1 MRDHVLIQRQ
11 GGAMTLYGGAMLYT
25 TTWYTGPGVLLSKQ
39 VWGDAT
45 QFEMIANTPIGD
57 GRIKAWH
64 GCLVKSATGTITAED
79 KEMAKAIQAGA
90 LEAFS
95 KDFEIWQHKKP
106 ALKPMAMKTEG
117 PFLKG
122 RKWYSQFYADRADVK
137 STQDAVNG
145 LYHVPGVQTPAE
157 RNHAIDEG
165 LPI

>member
-1 MRDHVLIQRQ
+1 
-11 GGAMTLYGGAMLYT
+11 
-25 TTWYTGPGVLLSKQ
+25 
-39 VWGDAT
+39 
-45 QFEMIANTPIGD
+45 MIANTPIGD

-137 STQDAVNG
+137 STQDTVNG

>member
-1 MRDHVLIQRQ
+1 MRRCLCHRGFTLMELLVVIAVL
-11 GGAMTLYGGAMLYT
+11 G
-25 TTWYTGPGVLLSKQ
+25 
-39 VWGDAT
+39 
-45 QFEMIANTPIGD
+45 
-57 GRIKAWH
+57 
-64 GCLVKSATGTITAED
+64 
-79 KEMAKAIQAGA
+79 
-90 LEAFS
+90 
-95 KDFEIWQHKKP
+95 KKP

-157 RNHAIDEG
+157 RNPAIYEG